1 MRYLI
6 ILLLAI
12 TVVLNIGCKAQPSN
26 SSSVE
31 YKWQQFVMGADLS
44 YVNQI
49 EDAGGVYKKNNQV
62 ADVYNIFKKEG
73 CNTVRIRLWNNP
85 SWQLPLTG
93 GKLYANLQDAAKSIA
108 RAKALGMAV
117 NLDLHYSDD
126 WADPNKQEIPA
137 AWKNLS
143 LPVMQDSVYQF
154 TLQVLQYLASRNL
167 VPEMIQVGNETTN
180 GMLWPLGKIQNDTG
194 WVTFGALL
202 NSGIKAVRDFSKTST
217 TKPQIILHVAQ
228 IQYTGWWT
236 QNLLAKAGVTDFDI
250 LGISHYYK
258 WSTVNHMTAIGD
270 SLRSFKQRFGKKVM
284 IVETAFPW
292 TNSNNDSYNNIF
304 YSTGDTVAGFSITQ
318 QGQQEYLRQLTQ
330 QIINA
335 KCDGIMYWEPAW
347 ITSPLKDR
355 WGTGSSW
362 ENAAFFDF
370 NGNFIEGINFM
381 KYPYK
386 FPQ

>member
-6 ILLLAI
+6 ILLLATI
-12 TVVLNIGCKAQPSN
+12 GFLSVGCKAQPATPAP
-26 SSSVE
+26 VE

-49 EDAGGVYKKNNQV
+49 EDAGGFYKKNKQV
-62 ADVYNIFKKEG
+62 ADAYTIFKQAG

-85 SWQLPLTG
+85 RWQLPLTG

-154 TLQVLQYLASRNL
+154 TLYVLQYLASRNL

-194 WVTFGALL
+194 WAAFGALL
-202 NSGIKAVRDFSKTST
+202 NSGIKAVRDFSKTSAI
-217 TKPQIILHVAQ
+217 KPQIILHVAQ

-236 QNLLAKAGVTDFDI
+236 QNLLTKAGVTDFDI

-258 WSTVNHMTAIGD
+258 WSTVNQMTAITD

-304 YSTGDTVAGFSITQ
+304 YSTGDTVAGFAITQ
-318 QGQQEYLRQLTQ
+318 EGQQEYLRQLTQ

-347 ITSPLKDR
+347 ISSPLKDR

-370 NGNFIEGINFM
+370 NGNFIEGISFM